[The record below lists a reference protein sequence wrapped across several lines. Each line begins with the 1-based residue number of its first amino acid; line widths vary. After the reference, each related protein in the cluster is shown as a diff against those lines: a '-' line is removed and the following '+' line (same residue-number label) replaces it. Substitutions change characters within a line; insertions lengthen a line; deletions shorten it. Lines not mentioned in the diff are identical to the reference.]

1 MGFAISLVL
10 GIVAGA
16 RLGTGKRL
24 AEFLNPWVTI
34 LYTVPVIALAPLF
47 ILSFGIGMKA
57 KVIVVVVA
65 SFFPLAMNTRT
76 GIQSADPGL
85 HDVCRAFRATK
96 TETFRYML
104 LPGAVPYVLTGVR
117 LALGRGLISLVFAD
131 LFGATAG
138 LGYLILSS
146 EQNVETGNVYVAI
159 VMLAL
164 IGLSLSW
171 AVGILERH
179 FSTYRPGQGGGSR
192 A

>member
-1 MGFAISLVL
+1 L
-10 GIVAGA
+10 
-16 RLGTGKRL
+16 
-24 AEFLNPWVTI
+24 
-34 LYTVPVIALAPLF
+34 
-47 ILSFGIGMKA
+47 
-57 KVIVVVVA
+57 
-65 SFFPLAMNTRT
+65 
-76 GIQSADPGL
+76 
-85 HDVCRAFRATK
+85 
-96 TETFRYML
+96 L

-159 VMLAL
+159 VLLAL

-179 FSTYRPGQGGGSR
+179 FSTYRTGQAGSH

>member
-1 MGFAISLVL
+1 MGLAIALVL
-10 GIVAGA
+10 GIAVGA
-16 RLGTGKRL
+16 RLGTGRRL
-24 AEFLNPWVTI
+24 SEFLNPWVTV

-47 ILSFGIGMKA
+47 ILSLGIGMKA
-57 KVIVVVVA
+57 KVVVVVVA

-76 GIQSADPGL
+76 GIQSVDPGL
-85 HDVCRAFRATK
+85 HEVCRAFRASK
-96 TETFRYML
+96 AETFRYLL

-159 VMLAL
+159 VLLAL

-171 AVGILERH
+171 VVGIFERH
-179 FSTYRPGQGGGSR
+179 FSTYRTGQPGSYV
-192 A
+192 